1 MWDDTTSY
9 GSEKD
14 NDLPR
19 VMQWA
24 GLRLA
29 PSATKFTWHSA
40 AEGEGSVHGC
50 WSQRPVVATGSAYYV
65 LHPQLSHLWSR
76 CRGYI

>member
-14 NDLPR
+14 SDLPT

-29 PSATKFTWHSA
+29 PSMTKFTWHSA
-40 AEGEGSVHGC
+40 AEGECGVHGL
-50 WSQRPVVATGSAYYV
+50 WSRRPAVSTGSAYYV
-65 LHPQLSHLWSR
+65 LHPQLSHLWSG
-76 CRGYI
+76 CHGYR